1 MSEYVRLP
9 PLPDSNDLL
18 RCMTVIPYLQDM
30 YHNPGS
36 QDEINGQLSDEFN
49 EHVIATIEG
58 QSTRFDNF
66 GYNCCCRSVGCIEYF
81 PSEVYVK
88 HAVDNCCSK

>member
-30 YHNPGS
+30 YHSPGS
-36 QDEINGQLSDEFN
+36 QDEINGQLSDDFN
-49 EHVIATIEG
+49 EHVITTIEG
-58 QSTRFDNF
+58 
-66 GYNCCCRSVGCIEYF
+66 RSLSPISHCKLCDVT
-81 PSEVYVK
+81 VK
-88 HAVDNCCSK
+88 